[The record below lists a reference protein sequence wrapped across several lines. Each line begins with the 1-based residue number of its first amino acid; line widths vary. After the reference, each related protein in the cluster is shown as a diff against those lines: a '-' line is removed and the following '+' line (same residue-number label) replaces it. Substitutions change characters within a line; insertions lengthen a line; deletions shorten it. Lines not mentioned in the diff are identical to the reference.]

1 MQNSA
6 KSSEATFHRILTKVQ
21 SHPTP
26 VPQNSAKREK
36 VVRILTTFS
45 PPSDIAMSN
54 APGFDSR
61 HFDGAGGV
69 IVADGKKNPPLLAM
83 KRIERCNR
91 VAAFATT
98 GGKISLSVSSNPQW
112 NARRF
117 DGL

>member
-1 MQNSA
+1 MISQ
-6 KSSEATFHRILTKVQ
+6 
-21 SHPTP
+21 
-26 VPQNSAKREK
+26 
-36 VVRILTTFS
+36 
-45 PPSDIAMSN
+45 PSTETRKT
-54 APGFDSR
+54 GFAGLDSR

-69 IVADGKKNPPLLAM
+69 IVADGKKNPPHLAM